1 MALLLDG
8 VSKMNPDDAK
18 TVAALKR
25 IAIRIGDENY
35 FKEPEEK
42 AELRFLGLGEFI
54 EIDPVEWD
62 DMGESTAFSARL
74 TAKGTRWIA

>member
-1 MALLLDG
+1 MLLDR